1 MRADG
6 AVRKRINL
14 ENGVS
19 SNEES
24 IDNLDK
30 QLTDSKMTLSD
41 SESKFKD
48 ISRKLSTLE
57 AERGNERTEVAE
69 RKIMDK

>member
-14 ENGVS
+14 ENWVS
-19 SNEES
+19 YNEES
-24 IDNLDK
+24 NDNLDK
-30 QLTDSKMTLSD
+30 QLTESMMTLSD

-57 AERGNERTEVAE
+57 TERGNERTEVAE